1 MSSQRFSE
9 RLTRVCV
16 IAAIAL
22 LLPIESLARAGV
34 NNASGISQRSRRR
47 VTASSPQE
55 MLDLA
60 LYYYKNNDISGKTE
74 QSFQQ
79 LLTSRYEQTPQYE
92 TAQFYLG
99 AYYQRKFYVQLAKD
113 GEKDWNALKQAAV
126 EYRKYTD
133 KFYKT
138 GTHTW
143 LTDSFFNLA
152 LVKLQL
158 NENSAAID
166 ELLKMKNA
174 ERMDS
179 TVYIYQVVWSSKSQS
194 VVDAYVPAARLA
206 EYSLSVVQAK
216 DYYFERAVLQI
227 QKWCQATATR

>member
-1 MSSQRFSE
+1 MSSQRFSL
-9 RLTRVCV
+9 RATRVCL
-16 IAAIAL
+16 IAVIAL
-22 LLPIESLARAGV
+22 LLPIESQARSSV
-34 NNASGISQRSRRR
+34 NTTPEVSQKSRKRAIS
-47 VTASSPQE
+47 SSPQE

-60 LYYYKNNDISGKTE
+60 LYYYNNDDISGKAE

-99 AYYQRKFYVQLAKD
+99 AYYQRKFYVQLAKG
-113 GEKDWNALKQAAV
+113 GEKDWNVLKQAAF

-152 LVKLQL
+152 LVNLQL
-158 NENSAAID
+158 NENNGAIN

-174 ERMDS
+174 EGLDP

-194 VVDAYVPAARLA
+194 VVDAYVPATRLA
-206 EYSLSVVQAK
+206 EYSLSVVRAK

>member
-1 MSSQRFSE
+1 MSSQS
-9 RLTRVCV
+9 LTRVCL

-22 LLPIESLARAGV
+22 LLPIESLARSGMNTAHGV
-34 NNASGISQRSRRR
+34 SQKSRRR
-47 VTASSPQE
+47 ATSSSPQE

-60 LYYYKNNDISGKTE
+60 LYYYNNDDISGKAE

-79 LLTSRYEQTPQYE
+79 LLTSKYEQTPQYE
-92 TAQFYLG
+92 TAQFYLA
-99 AYYQRKFYVQLAKD
+99 AYYQRKFYLQLAKG

-143 LTDSFFNLA
+143 LNDSFFNLA

-166 ELLKMKNA
+166 ELLKVKYA
-174 ERMDS
+174 ERLDS

-194 VVDAYVPAARLA
+194 VVDAYIPAARLA

-216 DYYFERAVLQI
+216 DYYFEKAVLQI